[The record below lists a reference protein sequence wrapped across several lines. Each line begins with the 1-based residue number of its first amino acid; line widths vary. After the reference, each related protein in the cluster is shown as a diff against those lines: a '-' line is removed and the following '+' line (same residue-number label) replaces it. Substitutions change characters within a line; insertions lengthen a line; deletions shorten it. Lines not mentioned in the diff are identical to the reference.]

1 MIKAISY
8 IFKRPD
14 LSNQEFL
21 NHYETTHAPLARSI
35 LKFGYYERNHIL
47 NNDSNKLPSCI
58 SIFKYNSE
66 EQLKKTQKTLE
77 NYPPDL
83 KEDEL
88 KFMDFDKNHY
98 YFVEEDVINDQ
109 TYPFKVF
116 SDKRLD
122 QIAIKLCSINK
133 VYDKKTEIYEYG
145 CEVDLSV
152 NFNDSEIFF
161 CRNFT

>member
-14 LSNQEFL
+14 LSNQEFI
-21 NHYETTHAPLARSI
+21 NHYETIHAPLARSI
-35 LKFGYYERNHIL
+35 LEFGYYERNHIL

-66 EQLKKTQKTLE
+66 EQLKKTQKILE

-88 KFMDFDKNHY
+88 RFMD
-98 YFVEEDVINDQ
+98 
-109 TYPFKVF
+109 
-116 SDKRLD
+116 
-122 QIAIKLCSINK
+122 
-133 VYDKKTEIYEYG
+133 
-145 CEVDLSV
+145 LSL
-152 NFNDSEIFF
+152 IHI
-161 CRNFT
+161 

>member
-14 LSNQEFL
+14 LSNQEFI

-35 LKFGYYERNHIL
+35 LEFGYYERNHIL
-47 NNDSNKLPSCI
+47 NNDSNDLPSCI
-58 SIFKYNSE
+58 SVFKYTSE
-66 EQLKKTQKTLE
+66 DQLKKTQKTLE
-77 NYPPDL
+77 NYPAEL

-88 KFMDFDKNHY
+88 RFMDFDKNYY
-98 YFVEEDVINDQ
+98 YFVKENVVSNKS
-109 TYPFKVF
+109 YPFKVF
-116 SDKRLD
+116 SAQVLD
-122 QIAIKLCSINK
+122 HKGLEIISINK
-133 VYDKKTEIYEYG
+133 VNDQETAIYEYG

-152 NFNDSEIFF
+152 DFNDSEIFF